1 MRLIPFARLEVEGIL
16 FDTDP
21 TPRPRKS
28 GMFSGEAASP
38 NCKLFSLQEFVEK
51 VFSTAADKR
60 EATRC
65 KLVFH
70 PRELTGHQEPR
81 KP

>member
-1 MRLIPFARLEVEGIL
+1 
-16 FDTDP
+16 
-21 TPRPRKS
+21 
-28 GMFSGEAASP
+28 MFSGEAASP